1 MPLSPSLAP
10 SAPPPVGRCD
20 PRLDDS
26 QADDWIQLPAA
37 TRQSLGVGL
46 AALSA
51 LISTFALLIMKHS
64 ADVEKGLPLRP
75 SCKHPWRKRW
85 WIGFIMN
92 TGSELGISTFALMFV
107 PMTVIAPVNGSA
119 VIFSA
124 LVARLG
130 WVSDR
135 IYRITQVREYLS
147 YLEWLALFAVV
158 GTPGVAHRCHRH
170 CPLRG
175 PSPENTLPLPEVQ
188 EQFSGAPF
196 LALAIPAGVYVV
208 LCVAILV
215 PRSPLKRWRPAP
227 NSLRLSLLTAAGAG
241 VAGAF
246 SMTFGKVTW
255 LALGVLVASAP
266 TQLWLLNWALGSG
279 KASFTVPLY
288 TVMIISTNIVLGG
301 LLFDEFACLSR
312 AYLFVCAF
320 VMVVVGVCLLSPAS
334 GGKQPGNSVTLFVS
348 IAGASTAHASVDIFR
363 PREVRRSRRNERL
376 SMSTNPLSSQNRAHT
391 AFGSRRN
398 ALEQI
403 IAQRQPS
410 PAGSPTPTSCSSPV
424 APQLCPGSHGSVR
437 AEELPAPV
445 PVVDGVQLDGHHL
458 GTEGEDGSPP
468 AAPPPRYR

>member
-1 MPLSPSLAP
+1 
-10 SAPPPVGRCD
+10 
-20 PRLDDS
+20 
-26 QADDWIQLPAA
+26 
-37 TRQSLGVGL
+37 
-46 AALSA
+46 
-51 LISTFALLIMKHS
+51 
-64 ADVEKGLPLRP
+64 
-75 SCKHPWRKRW
+75 
-85 WIGFIMN
+85 MN
-92 TGSELGISTFALMFV
+92 ECSELGISTFALMFV

-147 YLEWLALFAVV
+147 YLEWLALLIAVTGIV
-158 GTPGVAHRCHRH
+158 LCAVF
-170 CPLRG
+170 G

-246 SMTFGKVTW
+246 SMTFGKVITTAVEDPPKAAELWVTW

-320 VMVVVGVCLLSPAS
+320 VMVVVGVCLLSWGQERAKRLAAGPAS

>member
-147 YLEWLALFAVV
+147 YLEWLALLIAVTGIV
-158 GTPGVAHRCHRH
+158 LCAVF
-170 CPLRG
+170 G

-215 PRSPLKRWRPAP
+215 IT
-227 NSLRLSLLTAAGAG
+227 TAVEDPPKAAELW
-241 VAGAF
+241 
-246 SMTFGKVTW
+246 VTW

-437 AEELPAPV
+437 AEELPAPIKLEFAYNTKNKKAAS
-445 PVVDGVQLDGHHL
+445 VVLI
-458 GTEGEDGSPP
+458 
-468 AAPPPRYR
+468 